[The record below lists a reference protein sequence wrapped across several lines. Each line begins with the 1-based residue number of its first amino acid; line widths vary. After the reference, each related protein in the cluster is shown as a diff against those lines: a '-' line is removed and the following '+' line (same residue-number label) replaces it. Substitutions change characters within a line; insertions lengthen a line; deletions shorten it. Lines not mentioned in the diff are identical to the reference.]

1 MDNSTARE
9 IADGI
14 MGNPGLIGIDP
25 QTRVDLTYEITR
37 ELIAAYS
44 KGCADGQEAQAKKWT
59 DAIEDRHK

>member
-1 MDNSTARE
+1 MDASTARE

-14 MGNPGLIGIDP
+14 LGNPGLIRIDP

-44 KGCADGQEAQAKKWT
+44 KGFTDGNEAQAKKWT
-59 DAIEDRHK
+59 DAIKDSRN